1 LFLEELD
8 KIKPILIG
16 NSYPLEVIDTTIK
29 KFLNKKMG
37 QTPKNVSVPKPAV
50 TLSLPYLDDEKVA
63 LFESKIKDLVSTYY
77 PQVELRLA
85 YKTPKQIREL
95 FKFKDQIS
103 SQLKSYVVYKIN
115 CRSCNACYIGKTI
128 RHLRTRIEEHK
139 NGIGSREEE
148 VSSVYKHMLENN
160 HEIDFENVEVL
171 DSATNDYRLR
181 LKEALYIKKYKPAL
195 NIQVQSDLFKLI
207 TIGN

>member
-1 LFLEELD
+1 LLSQEELS
-8 KIKPILIG
+8 KIKLILIG
-16 NSYPLEVIDTTIK
+16 NSYPLEVIDTTLK
-29 KFLNKKMG
+29 KFLKKKVG
-37 QTPKNVSVPKPAV
+37 PAQKKLNVPKPAV

-77 PQVELRLA
+77 PKVELRLA

-115 CRSCNACYIGKTI
+115 CRSCKACYIGKII

-139 NGIGSREEE
+139 NGIGSREE

-181 LKEALYIKKYKPAL
+181 LKEALYIKKFKPAL
-195 NIQVQSDLFKLI
+195 NIQVQSDLFKFI